1 MSAFIFT
8 IHVDLMTF
16 FDKNSGLRYGRRSES
31 KLKSMLKVLRTL
43 SSKSRKECSVG
54 ILLLQ
59 GTQAQRTIDKYSA
72 QLFFSM

>member
-59 GTQAQRTIDKYSA
+59 GTQAHRTIDKYSA